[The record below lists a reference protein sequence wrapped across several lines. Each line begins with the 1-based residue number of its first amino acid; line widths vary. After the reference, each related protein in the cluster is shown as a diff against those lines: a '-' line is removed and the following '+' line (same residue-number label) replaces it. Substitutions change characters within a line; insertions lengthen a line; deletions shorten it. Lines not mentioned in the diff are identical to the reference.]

1 MLDMLCQSIRKGR
14 KEMNKLQQLKE
25 IAAGQQMIRT
35 SRLIRL
41 LDEIEKEHIDKLNSQ
56 EKRVKKLQ
64 KSNEELNKRLNW
76 RGRKNW

>member
-1 MLDMLCQSIRKGR
+1 
-14 KEMNKLQQLKE
+14 MNKLQQLKE

-41 LDEIEKEHIDKLNSQ
+41 LDEIEKEHIDQLNSMD
-56 EKRVKKLQ
+56 KRHKKLQ